1 MLLMLFKR
9 LVKLLAFLVVIE
21 LRGELLGEL
30 SCVLREGR
38 KGIASVWGACV
49 ERLQQLPEAVSCW
62 FFGPLVF
69 TVMVLIHPIFY
80 DKFS

>member
-1 MLLMLFKR
+1 MSLMLFKR

-49 ERLQQLPEAVSCW
+49 ERLQQLPEAV
-62 FFGPLVF
+62 FVGFLAP
-69 TVMVLIHPIFY
+69 
-80 DKFS
+80 